1 MNILVIGNGGRE
13 QALANSFAKS
23 TQTDKLY
30 VAPGNA
36 GIALKH
42 KCVPISDLN
51 SVIEFCYEKAIDLV
65 FIGPEQ
71 PIAEGWSDAL
81 REKGIKV
88 IAPSKAAARLETSK
102 GFAKELM
109 AENGVPTARFGLINN
124 VTELSRA
131 TEEFSYPIVL
141 KADGLAAGKG
151 VIIAEDHAAAEKA
164 FIKLHENQQGVV
176 AEEFLSGWEVSLFAV
191 TDGYGFKTTIF
202 AQDHKQLYDNDL
214 GPNTGGMGAFAPV
227 PEAETYR
234 VEIEKKIIEP
244 MLSAMRQ
251 RGCPYQGILYIG
263 LMITAQGPKVVEFNC
278 RLGDPEAQVI
288 LPLLETDLVEICQA
302 ILKCE
307 VEKLQV
313 KFNSDTALGVVLAS
327 AGYPGNYAKG
337 LPISWEHSDLDHL
350 IFSGVKKTD
359 SGLVTS
365 GGRVLCVIGKGNDVF
380 EARSEAYACLKRTDF
395 EGKTYRSDIGLRN
408 NHI

>member
-13 QALANSFAKS
+13 HALANCFAIS
-23 TQTDKLY
+23 RQTDKLY

-36 GIALKH
+36 GIALQH
-42 KCVPISDLN
+42 NCVPVSDLN
-51 SVIEFCYEKAIDLV
+51 VVIEFCYEKAIDFV

-81 REKGIKV
+81 RDRGLKV
-88 IAPSKAAARLETSK
+88 IAPSRAAARLETSK
-102 GFAKELM
+102 SFAKKLM
-109 AENGVPTARFGLINN
+109 TENGVPTAGYRIIYNITELRN
-124 VTELSRA
+124 VTDSYG
-131 TEEFSYPIVL
+131 YPIVL

-151 VIIAEDHAAAEKA
+151 VIIAEDYAAAEKA
-164 FIKLHENQQGVV
+164 FLKLNENQQGVV

-191 TDGYGFKTTIF
+191 TDGDGFKTTIF

-365 GGRVLCVIGKGNDVF
+365 GGRVLCVIGKGNGVS
-380 EARSEAYACLKRTDF
+380 EARAKAYACLNRVNF